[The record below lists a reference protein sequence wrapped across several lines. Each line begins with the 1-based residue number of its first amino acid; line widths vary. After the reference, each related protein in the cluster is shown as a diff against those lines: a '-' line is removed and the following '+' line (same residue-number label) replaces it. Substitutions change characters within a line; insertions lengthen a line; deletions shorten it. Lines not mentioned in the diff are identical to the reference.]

1 MKQLVARWLIYFV
14 AVLGGPALVTGCGG
28 RKGTL
33 SVDILV
39 PEGADP
45 FTNATQAVITVGDP
59 PLMQR
64 IVPVSGGR
72 FEASIQFDLKSGRA
86 LTGPV
91 IVEARDGSGRIL
103 GYGRT
108 PVLALVPIDEVVTV
122 WVGRPGYAGR
132 SSANL
137 ARGRVGLSAGPIPR
151 LGVLLAGGTS
161 NGAAVGDAEVY
172 HQYTHTIL
180 KAESLPTPRSGGVII
195 GFDRLGATT
204 GASILVGGGVP
215 APTDEL
221 VAFDPVATGS
231 TSGRWSSLIHD
242 DNLERIAPALAL
254 IPGGSWLLCGGLDSG
269 GTPLRTAVQLA
280 VGGQLLIN
288 KTQQDMVVPRA
299 GSRALGGQ
307 FSSEDGA
314 LIIGGNPTG
323 SATLERFVASSRIFV
338 AVNGSERL
346 TPRTGHSVV
355 QLPTNN
361 TSSNSGRVVV
371 TGGHEEGGTA
381 LTSGWVIN
389 PTNLDIVERTD
400 LLSTPRSGHVSFVA
414 GNELLVCGGVDAAG
428 QTLGN
433 CEVLDVATLT
443 PLRAPFSLA
452 VRRTDLVAVPLE
464 TGEVLLAGGVDDAG
478 RPVTAL
484 ELYTPAR

>member
-1 MKQLVARWLIYFV
+1 MKQLVARLFILC
-14 AVLGGPALVTGCGG
+14 AVLGGIGVVTGCGG

-45 FTNATQAVITVGDP
+45 FTNATQAVITVGEP
-59 PLMQR
+59 PIMQR
-64 IVPVSGGR
+64 IVPVTGGR
-72 FEASIQFDLKSGRA
+72 FDASIQFDVKSGNA

-91 IVEARDGSGRIL
+91 IVEARDSSSRIL

-108 PVLALVPIDEVVTV
+108 PVLALVPVDEVVTV
-122 WVGRPGYAGR
+122 WVGRPGFAGR
-132 SSANL
+132 SPSNL
-137 ARGRVGLSAGPIPR
+137 TRGRVGISAGPIPR
-151 LGVLLAGGTS
+151 LGVLLAGGTA

-172 HQYTHTIL
+172 HEYTHSLL
-180 KAESLPTPRSGGVII
+180 KAESVPTPRSGGVIL
-195 GFDRLGATT
+195 GFDRLGSTT
-204 GASILVGGGVP
+204 GASILVGGGTP

-221 VAFDPVATGS
+221 IAFDPVATG
-231 TSGRWSSLIHD
+231 TTAGRWSSLTHD
-242 DNLERIAPALAL
+242 DNLRRIAPALAQ
-254 IPGGSWLLCGGLDSG
+254 IPGGSWLLCGGLDGSSA
-269 GTPLRTAVQLA
+269 PLRTATQLA

-299 GSRALGGQ
+299 GSKALGGQ
-307 FSSEDGA
+307 FSNEDGA
-314 LIIGGNPTG
+314 LIIGGNPAGT
-323 SATLERFVASSRIFV
+323 ATIERFVASSRIFIP
-338 AVNGSERL
+338 VNNSERL

-361 TSSNSGRVVV
+361 TSNSSRVVV
-371 TGGHEEGGTA
+371 TGGHEEGGSA
-381 LTSGWVIN
+381 LTSAWVIN
-389 PTNLDIVERTD
+389 PTNLEVVERSD

-414 GNELLVCGGVDAAG
+414 GNELVVCGGVDAQG

-433 CEVLDVATLT
+433 CEVLEIATLNQ
-443 PLRAPFSLA
+443 LRAPFSLA

-478 RPVTAL
+478 RPVTAI